1 MKTLKDL
8 LVAMINAT
16 LILVALC
23 LFLLWQLS
31 GTAKDIAGQFSENL
45 HIVKPLEG
53 EAQALRAEVA
63 GLRTDLGA
71 LAQASGDR
79 SQELRRDV
87 EARLALLDGKLD
99 NLQTSLTRIAVTP
112 DRLMTVAIDETAD
125 RMING
130 LQALRGCTAPD
141 DKAAVSP
148 ES

>member
-8 LVAMINAT
+8 FLAMINAT

-45 HIVKPLEG
+45 QIVTPLEG

-87 EARLALLDGKLD
+87 EVRLALLDGKLD
-99 NLQTSLTRIAVTP
+99 NLQTSLTRIADTP

-125 RMING
+125 RMIDG
-130 LQALRGCTAPD
+130 LHALRGCTALD
-141 DKAAVSP
+141 DKAASP